1 MFSTTG
7 QKDGLNLMSI
17 DLDIST
23 HPLASPKLR
32 ENILN
37 AKRREKT
44 LILEQNECDLS
55 AYLMK
60 KVKKRLETKKKSASM
75 ISPSEE

>member
-37 AKRREKT
+37 AKLREET
-44 LILEQNECDLS
+44 LILG
-55 AYLMK
+55 
-60 KVKKRLETKKKSASM
+60 
-75 ISPSEE
+75 

>member
-1 MFSTTG
+1 MDCIVNTSVHNVRKNAF
-7 QKDGLNLMSI
+7 QCLVLQVKKDGLNLMSI

-37 AKRREKT
+37 AKSREKT
-44 LILEQNECDLS
+44 LILE
-55 AYLMK
+55 
-60 KVKKRLETKKKSASM
+60 
-75 ISPSEE
+75 